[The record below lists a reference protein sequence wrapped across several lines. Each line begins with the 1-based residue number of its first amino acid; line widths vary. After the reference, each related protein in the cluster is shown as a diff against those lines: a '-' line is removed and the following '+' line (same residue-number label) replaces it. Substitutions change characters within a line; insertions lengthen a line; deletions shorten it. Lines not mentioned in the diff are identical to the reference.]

1 MEPWQQWSLVATA
14 VGALIGVIW
23 KLVTLALDRIEKRL
37 DEHIAEDIKV
47 HERVVRLET
56 RGETDA
62 KEITELRERTRGMKH
77 DILGE
82 VTKTMLGWYNDIIE
96 RLIKLMKP

>member
-1 MEPWQQWSLVATA
+1 MEPWQWGIIATVAIA
-14 VGALIGVIW
+14 MAGVIW
-23 KLVTLALDRIEKRL
+23 KLVTLAIARIEKRL

-62 KEITELRERTRGMKH
+62 REITELRERTRGMKH
-77 DILGE
+77 DIMNE
-82 VTKTMLGWYNDIIE
+82 VTKTILGWYNDIIE
-96 RLIKLMKP
+96 RLIKLMRP

>member
-1 MEPWQQWSLVATA
+1 MEPWVWGIVISVAL
-14 VGALIGVIW
+14 ALLGVLW
-23 KLVTLALDRIEKRL
+23 KLVSLSIERVERRL
-37 DEHIAEDIKV
+37 DTHIAEDVKV

-77 DILGE
+77 DIMNE

-96 RLIKLMKP
+96 RLLRLLKP